1 MKLAKKYTSQLFHY
15 IKKRWY
21 VAVIIL
27 LIIGGVYYWQSKS
40 NKVEDVASF
49 TVSRGTLTE
58 TLSLAGSIRA
68 EEQVQLHFQT
78 GGRLSWVGVK
88 EGDKVE
94 QYDGIASLDVRQLQ
108 KTLQKYLNTYSK
120 ERRDFEQSIDD
131 NDELTI
137 ALSGTI
143 RERAQRVL
151 ENSQFDLDNSVI
163 DVELQSIAKEYSLL
177 YSPIKGIVTRI
188 DTPQAGMNVLA
199 TNIFEITNPDSLY
212 MSISADQTEVIDLT
226 EGQKGTIVFD
236 SYLDEKVS
244 GVITSIGFTPISG
257 ESGTVYEVKM
267 TFTPNT
273 NSTYRLGMTGD
284 VEFILTEVPNVIS
297 VPGQYILEEDDVY
310 YVWKG
315 ETVESKKKVKIT
327 IGEEYNGNVQV
338 VGGLQEGDIVYE
350 VK

>member
-1 MKLAKKYTSQLFHY
+1 MKLAKKFVSNRVNFL
-15 IKKRWY
+15 KKRWY
-21 VAVIIL
+21 IVAIIIAI
-27 LIIGGVYYWQSKS
+27 IIGFYYWQSKS
-40 NKVEDVASF
+40 KNVEDVASH

-58 TLSLAGSIRA
+58 TLSLTGSIQA

-94 QYDGIASLDVRQLQ
+94 QYDGIASLNVRQLQ

-120 ERRDFEQSIDD
+120 ERRDFEQSTDD
-131 NDELTI
+131 NDELAI

-163 DVELQSIAKEYSLL
+163 DVELQSIAKEYSSL
-177 YSPIKGIVTRI
+177 YSPISGIVTRV

-199 TNIFEITNPDSLY
+199 SNIFEVTNPESLY
-212 MSISADQTEVIDLT
+212 MSVSVDQTEVVDLV
-226 EGQKGTIVFD
+226 EGQKGVITFD
-236 SYLDEKVS
+236 AYPDDQIE
-244 GVITSIGFTPISG
+244 GVITSIGFTPKSG

-267 TFTPNT
+267 AISANEATG
-273 NSTYRLGMTGD
+273 YRLGMTGD
-284 VEFILTEVPNVIS
+284 VEYILSELPNVIS
-297 VPGQYILEEDDVY
+297 IPDQFIFEEEGKF

-315 ETVESKKKVKIT
+315 ESVSNKKKIEIT
-327 IGEEYNGNVQV
+327 IGEEYDGNVQV